1 MNRPGFNGDSNKP
14 RAVQFADCLLLR
26 IREFW
31 VPTTYTTASAGRC
44 KTILGSCDHE
54 GVFKLGEGGNHG
66 EEEFALGGRGVDVLL
81 QHLKRD
87 IVLLQ
92 LRRNF

>member
-1 MNRPGFNGDSNKP
+1 MISHRSEHAFSNKP
-14 RAVQFADCLLLR
+14 RAVHFG
-26 IREFW
+26 F
-31 VPTTYTTASAGRC
+31 YH
-44 KTILGSCDHE
+44 HE

-87 IVLLQ
+87 IVLVQ
-92 LRRNF
+92 LRRNL